1 MISPIGSDPH
11 HQRAQAGFTLLELLI
26 VILIMA
32 VVVGFSVP
40 RFSRTFSYLQ
50 LQVFAYDVAKLLTYA
65 SKRAV
70 ARGEML
76 RIHFDVEGGRYW
88 LAHAQEA
95 SPEGESERIAG
106 KFGRI
111 SSVPEA
117 ISLDPSA
124 REVAF
129 YPDGRAVGTS
139 IEVAFYPDGRADRFE
154 MFIFNNRQDGY
165 RLVTNV
171 WTGRV
176 KLLETREK

>member
-1 MISPIGSDPH
+1 MISPVGSDPH

-95 SPEGESERIAG
+95 LPEGESERVAG

-124 REVAF
+124 REV
-129 YPDGRAVGTS
+129 T
-139 IEVAFYPDGRADRFE
+139 FYPDGRADRFE
-154 MFIFNNRQDGY
+154 MFIVSNRQDGY
-165 RLVTNV
+165 RLVTDV

-176 KLLETREK
+176 KLLETHEK

>member
-50 LQVFAYDVAKLLTYA
+50 LQVFAHDVAKLLTYA

-95 SPEGESERIAG
+95 SPEGESERVAG

-124 REVAF
+124 REV
-129 YPDGRAVGTS
+129 T
-139 IEVAFYPDGRADRFE
+139 FYPDGRADRFE
-154 MFIFNNRQDGY
+154 MFIFSNRQDGY

>member
-1 MISPIGSDPH
+1 MALMGSRAVRMISPIGSDPH

-76 RIHFDVEGGRYW
+76 SIHFDVEGGRYW

-95 SPEGESERIAG
+95 SPEGESERVAG

-124 REVAF
+124 REV
-129 YPDGRAVGTS
+129 T
-139 IEVAFYPDGRADRFE
+139 FYPDGRADRFE